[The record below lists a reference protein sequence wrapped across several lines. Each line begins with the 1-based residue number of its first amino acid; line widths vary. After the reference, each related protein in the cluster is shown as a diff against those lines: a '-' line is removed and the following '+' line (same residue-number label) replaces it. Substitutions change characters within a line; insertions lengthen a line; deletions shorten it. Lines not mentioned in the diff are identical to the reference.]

1 MTLYCNN
8 NEGLKGLT
16 SVIPA
21 MVATK
26 ELPTD
31 PRGTYQITVLYRLP
45 YQLLAMIYIT
55 ANPFLIMEFSSFSS
69 LASTI

>member
-1 MTLYCNN
+1 M
-8 NEGLKGLT
+8 T

-31 PRGTYQITVLYRLP
+31 PREPTRYPSSTDFHTSFC
-45 YQLLAMIYIT
+45 AMMYIT
-55 ANPFLIMEFSSFSS
+55 ANPFLIMEFNSFSS